1 MNVPVGHPILAS
13 GVEWLVSNTRPEK
26 GVELSVG
33 PPDSTDRDMTAW
45 LSPEQAELL
54 AMCLLAAARQV
65 RAEQG
70 RLAEDAQWRDL
81 ARREA
86 GA

>member
-1 MNVPVGHPILAS
+1 MPLGHPQLLG
-13 GVEWLVSNTRPEK
+13 GVEWLVASSRPDR
-26 GVELSVG
+26 GVELSAG
-33 PPDSTDRDMTAW
+33 PPDSTALDTTAW
-45 LSPEQAELL
+45 LTPDQAELL
-54 AMCLLAAARQV
+54 ALCLLAAARQV

-70 RLAEDAQWRDL
+70 RLAEDAQWREL